1 MKELLSDKYTTLQK
15 NLIGMISKKAKS
27 EGQVLFN
34 SFTLMEQK
42 LKEQLQEIEKLAD
55 IKDYIA
61 TLPME
66 MDRMR
71 VETIK
76 VFEICTILEDFKEKT
91 SKD

>member
-1 MKELLSDKYTTLQK
+1 
-15 NLIGMISKKAKS
+15 
-27 EGQVLFN
+27 
-34 SFTLMEQK
+34 
-42 LKEQLQEIEKLAD
+42 
-55 IKDYIA
+55 
-61 TLPME
+61 ME